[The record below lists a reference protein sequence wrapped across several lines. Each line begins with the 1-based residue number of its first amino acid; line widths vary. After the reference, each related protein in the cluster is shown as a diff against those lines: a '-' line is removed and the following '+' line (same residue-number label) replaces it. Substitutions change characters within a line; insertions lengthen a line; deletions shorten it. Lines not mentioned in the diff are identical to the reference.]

1 MKPFTATSVLL
12 ITLLTLTGAQ
22 AAEAPE
28 GAATEANTPKEA
40 DASGTEAPAA
50 SEAPAPEPEPET
62 DVFVP
67 SVEVSEDRSVPFP
80 VDI

>member
-50 SEAPAPEPEPET
+50 SEAPAPEPET